1 MSDRK
6 LSKEDFRWL
15 RNPEQKG
22 ERQFTFDG
30 NRVFSLFED
39 YPHEL
44 SEEEKAIFDEVN
56 PFWADFFK
64 DRE

>member
-6 LSKEDFRWL
+6 ITKENFKWL

-22 ERQFTFDG
+22 EHLFTFDG

-39 YPHEL
+39 YPYQL
-44 SEEEKAIFDEVN
+44 SSEEKKIFDEIN

>member
-6 LSKEDFRWL
+6 LTKEDFRWI
-15 RNPEQKG
+15 RDPEQKG
-22 ERQFTFDG
+22 EHKFTFDG
-30 NRVFSLFED
+30 NRVFYLFQD

-44 SEEEKAIFDEVN
+44 SPEEKAVFDEVN